1 MLKDETEKKN
11 TKRIQL
17 KEKQMKDVIKKK
29 EKKGLTRPDSLPSI
43 GLKLT
48 NIEVVLT

>member
-17 KEKQMKDVIKKK
+17 KEKQMKDVIKKR
-29 EKKGLTRPDSLPSI
+29 KK
-43 GLKLT
+43 K
-48 NIEVVLT
+48 V